1 MTQGIDMTGV
11 ISPSKWSAVE
21 ELLTKQSLT
30 PRHRERLEMVK
41 AAYHGAELREI
52 VRWSGRTDETVRR
65 WLRVFGEG
73 GVDALAAAGRRGLP
87 GGPGHGGRQ
96 RSPHL
101 GAVVRRLDLGEV
113 ERLSGRDDRH
123 ADRAGLAA
131 GAAPSP
137 AVRQRAT
144 ETLGCSPPG
153 SRRGCR
159 MRRTLAGGGGKR

>member
-73 GVDALAAAGRRGLP
+73 GVDALADAPR
-87 GGPGHGGRQ
+87 
-96 RSPHL
+96 
-101 GAVVRRLDLGEV
+101 
-113 ERLSGRDDRH
+113 SGRPVR
-123 ADRAGLAA
+123 ADAAYLAA
-131 GAAPSP
+131 LDT
-137 AVRQRAT
+137 AVD
-144 ETLGCSPPG
+144 SDP
-153 SRRGCR
+153 
-159 MRRTLAGGGGKR
+159 RTLALSFDVWTSARLSALSLIHISEPTRRTP